1 MDTSN
6 INGGKIMLSN
16 FRLKSLLCLLLYASG
31 MSSQDKLPQKAA
43 RNLISRIP
51 KPALKVKWPADTIPY
66 TQLLPQ
72 SFRNVKSNEIVDSTD
87 VLEPVMKQLQEMRLD
102 MEVDTFRILHIG
114 DSHVR
119 GHIYPQSAGLV
130 LTQEFHS
137 LHYYDMGVNGATCL
151 TFTHPARISAIVEAK
166 PSLLILS
173 FGTNESH
180 GKGYKTNVHYNQM
193 HELIEL
199 LKDSLPGVPML
210 LTSPPG
216 SFERRRLSRRRST
229 YSPNPRT
236 IMAAKTIREYA
247 SRNGLAFWDLYA
259 VVGGEQWACKNWAG
273 AKLMR
278 PDHVHYLPEGYTLQ
292 GKLLAQAIIKAYNN
306 YVVNRH

>member
-1 MDTSN
+1 
-6 INGGKIMLSN
+6 MLSN

-87 VLEPVMKQLQEMRLD
+87 VLEPVMKQLHEMRLD

-137 LHYYDMGVNGATCL
+137 LLYYDMGVNGATCL

>member
-1 MDTSN
+1 
-6 INGGKIMLSN
+6 MLSN
-16 FRLKSLLCLLLYASG
+16 FRLKCLLCLLLYASG
-31 MSSQDKLPQKAA
+31 MSSQDRLPQKAA

-66 TQLLPQ
+66 TQLLPP

-137 LHYYDMGVNGATCL
+137 LLYYDMGVNGATCL

>member
-137 LHYYDMGVNGATCL
+137 LLYYDMGVNGATCL

>member
-1 MDTSN
+1 
-6 INGGKIMLSN
+6 
-16 FRLKSLLCLLLYASG
+16 
-31 MSSQDKLPQKAA
+31 MSSQDRLPQKAA

-72 SFRNVKSNEIVDSTD
+72 SFRNVKSNGIVDSTD
-87 VLEPVMKQLQEMRLD
+87 VLEPVMKQLHEMRLD

-137 LHYYDMGVNGATCL
+137 LLYYDMGVNGATCL

>member
-1 MDTSN
+1 
-6 INGGKIMLSN
+6 MLSN

-31 MSSQDKLPQKAA
+31 MSSQDRLPQKAA

-87 VLEPVMKQLQEMRLD
+87 VLEPVMKQLHEMRLD

>member
-31 MSSQDKLPQKAA
+31 MSSQDRLPQKAA

-137 LHYYDMGVNGATCL
+137 LLYYDMGVNGATCL

>member
-16 FRLKSLLCLLLYASG
+16 FRLKCLLCLLLYASG
-31 MSSQDKLPQKAA
+31 MSSQDRLPQKAA

-72 SFRNVKSNEIVDSTD
+72 SFRNVKSNGIVDSTD
-87 VLEPVMKQLQEMRLD
+87 VLEPVMKQLHEMRLD

-137 LHYYDMGVNGATCL
+137 LLYYDMGVNGATCL

>member
-1 MDTSN
+1 
-6 INGGKIMLSN
+6 MLSN
-16 FRLKSLLCLLLYASG
+16 FRLKCLLCLLLYASG

-72 SFRNVKSNEIVDSTD
+72 SFRNVKSNGIVDSTD
-87 VLEPVMKQLQEMRLD
+87 VLEPVMKQLHEMRLD

-137 LHYYDMGVNGATCL
+137 LLYYDMGVNGATCL

>member
-1 MDTSN
+1 
-6 INGGKIMLSN
+6 MLSN

-87 VLEPVMKQLQEMRLD
+87 VLEPVMKQLHEMRLD

-259 VVGGEQWACKNWAG
+259 VVGGEQWACKNWDG

>member
-1 MDTSN
+1 
-6 INGGKIMLSN
+6 MLSN
-16 FRLKSLLCLLLYASG
+16 FRLKCLLCLLLYASG
-31 MSSQDKLPQKAA
+31 MSSQDRLPQKAA

-72 SFRNVKSNEIVDSTD
+72 SFRNVKSNGIVDSTD
-87 VLEPVMKQLQEMRLD
+87 VLEPVMKQLHEMRLD

-137 LHYYDMGVNGATCL
+137 LLYYDMGVNGATCL

>member
-1 MDTSN
+1 
-6 INGGKIMLSN
+6 MLSN

-72 SFRNVKSNEIVDSTD
+72 SFRNVKSNGIVDSTD
-87 VLEPVMKQLQEMRLD
+87 VLEPVMKQLHEMRLD

-137 LHYYDMGVNGATCL
+137 LLYYDMGVNGATCL

-259 VVGGEQWACKNWAG
+259 VVGGEQWACKNWDG

>member
-1 MDTSN
+1 
-6 INGGKIMLSN
+6 MLSN
-16 FRLKSLLCLLLYASG
+16 FRLKCLLCLLLYASG
-31 MSSQDKLPQKAA
+31 MSSQDRLPQKAA

-87 VLEPVMKQLQEMRLD
+87 VLEPVMKQLHEMRLD

-137 LHYYDMGVNGATCL
+137 LLYYDMGVNGATCL

>member
-1 MDTSN
+1 
-6 INGGKIMLSN
+6 MLSN

-66 TQLLPQ
+66 TQLLPE

-87 VLEPVMKQLQEMRLD
+87 VLEPVMKQLHEMRLD

-137 LHYYDMGVNGATCL
+137 LLYYDMGVNGATCL

-259 VVGGEQWACKNWAG
+259 VVGGEQWACKNWDG

>member
-1 MDTSN
+1 
-6 INGGKIMLSN
+6 MLSN

-137 LHYYDMGVNGATCL
+137 LLYYDMGVNGATCL

-247 SRNGLAFWDLYA
+247 SRNGLAFWDLYT
-259 VVGGEQWACKNWAG
+259 VVGGEQWACKNWDG

>member
-1 MDTSN
+1 
-6 INGGKIMLSN
+6 
-16 FRLKSLLCLLLYASG
+16 

-72 SFRNVKSNEIVDSTD
+72 SFRNVKSNGIVDSTD
-87 VLEPVMKQLQEMRLD
+87 VLEPVMKQLHEMRLD
-102 MEVDTFRILHIG
+102 MEIDTFRILHIG

-259 VVGGEQWACKNWAG
+259 VVGGEQWACKNWDG

>member
-1 MDTSN
+1 MDNNRITSYN
-6 INGGKIMLSN
+6 VCYTK
-16 FRLKSLLCLLLYASG
+16 LL
-31 MSSQDKLPQKAA
+31 
-43 RNLISRIP
+43 R
-51 KPALKVKWPADTIPY
+51 
-66 TQLLPQ
+66 
-72 SFRNVKSNEIVDSTD
+72 
-87 VLEPVMKQLQEMRLD
+87 
-102 MEVDTFRILHIG
+102 
-114 DSHVR
+114 
-119 GHIYPQSAGLV
+119 
-130 LTQEFHS
+130 
-137 LHYYDMGVNGATCL
+137 
-151 TFTHPARISAIVEAK
+151 
-166 PSLLILS
+166 
-173 FGTNESH
+173 
-180 GKGYKTNVHYNQM
+180 
-193 HELIEL
+193 

-216 SFERRRLSRRRST
+216 AFERRRLSRRRST

-259 VVGGEQWACKNWAG
+259 VVGGEQWACKNWDG

>member
-43 RNLISRIP
+43 RNLISRIA

-72 SFRNVKSNEIVDSTD
+72 SFRNVKSNGIVDSTD
-87 VLEPVMKQLQEMRLD
+87 VLEPVMKQLHEMRLD

-137 LHYYDMGVNGATCL
+137 LLYYDMGVNGATCL

>member
-1 MDTSN
+1 
-6 INGGKIMLSN
+6 MLSN
-16 FRLKSLLCLLLYASG
+16 FRLKCLLCLLLYASG
-31 MSSQDKLPQKAA
+31 MSSQDRLPQKAA

-66 TQLLPQ
+66 TQLLPP

-87 VLEPVMKQLQEMRLD
+87 VLEPVMKQLHEMRLD

-137 LHYYDMGVNGATCL
+137 LLYYDMGVNGATCL

-259 VVGGEQWACKNWAG
+259 VVGGEQWACKNWDG

>member
-1 MDTSN
+1 
-6 INGGKIMLSN
+6 MLSN

-87 VLEPVMKQLQEMRLD
+87 VLEPVMKQLHEMRLD
-102 MEVDTFRILHIG
+102 LEVDTFRILHIG

-137 LHYYDMGVNGATCL
+137 LLYYDMGVNGATCL

>member
-1 MDTSN
+1 
-6 INGGKIMLSN
+6 MLSN

-137 LHYYDMGVNGATCL
+137 LLYYDMGVNGATCL

>member
-72 SFRNVKSNEIVDSTD
+72 SFRNVKSNGIVDSTD
-87 VLEPVMKQLQEMRLD
+87 VLEPVMKQLHEMRLD

-137 LHYYDMGVNGATCL
+137 LLYYDMGVNGATCL

-259 VVGGEQWACKNWAG
+259 VVGGEQWACKNWDG

>member
-1 MDTSN
+1 
-6 INGGKIMLSN
+6 MLSN
-16 FRLKSLLCLLLYASG
+16 FRLKCLLCLLLYASG
-31 MSSQDKLPQKAA
+31 MSSQDRLPQKAA

-66 TQLLPQ
+66 TQLLPP

-87 VLEPVMKQLQEMRLD
+87 VLEPVMKQLHEMRLD

-137 LHYYDMGVNGATCL
+137 LLYYDMGVNGATCL

-247 SRNGLAFWDLYA
+247 SRNGLEKKKKNA
-259 VVGGEQWACKNWAG
+259 VA
-273 AKLMR
+273 
-278 PDHVHYLPEGYTLQ
+278 
-292 GKLLAQAIIKAYNN
+292 
-306 YVVNRH
+306 

>member
-1 MDTSN
+1 
-6 INGGKIMLSN
+6 
-16 FRLKSLLCLLLYASG
+16 

-66 TQLLPQ
+66 TQLLPP

-87 VLEPVMKQLQEMRLD
+87 VLEPVMKQLHEMRLD

-137 LHYYDMGVNGATCL
+137 LLYYDMGVNGATCL

-259 VVGGEQWACKNWAG
+259 VVGGEQWACKNWDG

>member
-1 MDTSN
+1 
-6 INGGKIMLSN
+6 MLSN
-16 FRLKSLLCLLLYASG
+16 FRLKCLLCLLLYASG

-87 VLEPVMKQLQEMRLD
+87 VLEPVMKQLHEMRLD

-137 LHYYDMGVNGATCL
+137 LLYYDMGVNGATCL

-259 VVGGEQWACKNWAG
+259 VVGGEQWACKNWDG

>member
-1 MDTSN
+1 
-6 INGGKIMLSN
+6 MLSN
-16 FRLKSLLCLLLYASG
+16 FRLKCLLCLLLYASG

-72 SFRNVKSNEIVDSTD
+72 SFRNVKSNGIVDSTD
-87 VLEPVMKQLQEMRLD
+87 VLEPVMKQLHEMRLD

-137 LHYYDMGVNGATCL
+137 LLYYDMGVNGATCL

-259 VVGGEQWACKNWAG
+259 VVGGEQWACKNWDG

>member
-1 MDTSN
+1 
-6 INGGKIMLSN
+6 
-16 FRLKSLLCLLLYASG
+16 

-72 SFRNVKSNEIVDSTD
+72 SFRNVKSNGIVDSTD
-87 VLEPVMKQLQEMRLD
+87 VLEPVMKQLHEMRLD

-137 LHYYDMGVNGATCL
+137 LLYYDMGVNGATCL

>member
-1 MDTSN
+1 
-6 INGGKIMLSN
+6 
-16 FRLKSLLCLLLYASG
+16 
-31 MSSQDKLPQKAA
+31 
-43 RNLISRIP
+43 
-51 KPALKVKWPADTIPY
+51 
-66 TQLLPQ
+66 
-72 SFRNVKSNEIVDSTD
+72 
-87 VLEPVMKQLQEMRLD
+87 

-137 LHYYDMGVNGATCL
+137 LLYYDMGVNGATCL

-259 VVGGEQWACKNWAG
+259 VVGGEQWACKNWDG